1 MSKQALNQL
10 AEEVNQLSKETPGQR
25 IRKLRKDL
33 GLKQKE
39 LATLLGFTA
48 NYLGQ
53 VERDARPLS
62 KNMAEL
68 ICGYF
73 HVDYNYLYHGIQSD
87 PLVEHDRLQENPV
100 YDCDFRTLLNN
111 YIQSC
116 SEDECRRL
124 EPIIRSL
131 IQSIRETGWFDPQE
145 TGQIE
150 DES

>member
-1 MSKQALNQL
+1 MSRQSSNQLTGKLNQPS
-10 AEEVNQLSKETPGQR
+10 EETPGQR
-25 IRKLRKDL
+25 IRKLRNSL

-39 LATLLGFTA
+39 LAILLGFTA

-53 VERDARPLS
+53 VERDAKPLS
-62 KNMAEL
+62 KNMAEV
-68 ICGYF
+68 ICNYF
-73 HVDYNYLYHGIQSD
+73 HVDYNYLYHGIPSG
-87 PLVEHDRLQENPV
+87 PLAEHDRLQENPV
-100 YDCDFRTLLNN
+100 YDCDIRTLLNN
-111 YIQSC
+111 YVESC

-145 TGQIE
+145 TEQIE